1 MTRSHRSEDD
11 RTRPSEMAASGMSG
25 SRTRLGVLVPR
36 NVDPGGFAEWA
47 EREGLDIVATGE
59 HLHSSN
65 FTHHA
70 LLALAAAAART
81 SRIRLLT
88 SVTLFPAYSVV
99 LIAKMLSYVDWLSN
113 GRLEVGIGLGG
124 EVPQDLQG
132 APVSVAGRGRYV
144 DAALPVVR
152 KLLSGSEVTA
162 TGEGFALER
171 VRVRPRSVQRPHP
184 PLWIAGRSSAAVNRA
199 VANEAGWLPYLLTP
213 AEISGRLSGTGGA
226 KPSQV
231 AAIVAVAHSADRGQ
245 ALESFREMLP
255 ATRNA
260 GRLNDYIV
268 DATRLDA
275 VRSDY
280 SAAGVQTIVVRSPF
294 DGAKGWRALDRLI
307 R

>member
-1 MTRSHRSEDD
+1 M
-11 RTRPSEMAASGMSG
+11 
-25 SRTRLGVLVPR
+25 
-36 NVDPGGFAEWA
+36 
-47 EREGLDIVATGE
+47 
-59 HLHSSN
+59 
-65 FTHHA
+65 
-70 LLALAAAAART
+70 
-81 SRIRLLT
+81 
-88 SVTLFPAYSVV
+88 
-99 LIAKMLSYVDWLSN
+99 
-113 GRLEVGIGLGG
+113 
-124 EVPQDLQG
+124 
-132 APVSVAGRGRYV
+132 
-144 DAALPVVR
+144 
-152 KLLSGSEVTA
+152 
-162 TGEGFALER
+162 
-171 VRVRPRSVQRPHP
+171 QRPHP

-255 ATRNA
+255 ATRTS

-294 DGAKGWRALDRLI
+294 DGAKGCGP
-307 R
+307 

>member
-1 MTRSHRSEDD
+1 M
-11 RTRPSEMAASGMSG
+11 ASGVSSG
-25 SRTRLGVLVPR
+25 PTRLGMLVPR

-47 EREGLDIVATGE
+47 EREGVDVVATGE

-88 SVTLFPAYSVV
+88 SVTLFPAYPIV
-99 LIAKMLSYVDWLSN
+99 LVAKMLSYVDWLSN

-124 EVPQDLQG
+124 EVRQDFHG
-132 APVSVAGRGRYV
+132 APVSVAARGRYV

-162 TGEGFALER
+162 VGEWFALEG
-171 VRVRPRSVQRPHP
+171 VRVCPRSVQQPHP
-184 PLWIAGRSSAAVNRA
+184 PFWIAGRSRAAVSRA

-213 AEISGRLSGTGGA
+213 TEISARLNQAGGS
-226 KPSQV
+226 KPSRV
-231 AAIVAVAHSADRGQ
+231 AAIVAVAHPADRVR
-245 ALESFREMLP
+245 ALASFRDMLP
-255 ATRNA
+255 AAGNA
-260 GRLNDYIV
+260 GRLNDYVV
-268 DATRLDA
+268 DATGVEA
-275 VRSDY
+275 VCSDY
-280 SAAGVQTIVVRSPF
+280 AASGADTIVIRSPF
-294 DGAKGWRALDRLI
+294 DGDRGWRALDRLL

>member
-1 MTRSHRSEDD
+1 
-11 RTRPSEMAASGMSG
+11 
-25 SRTRLGVLVPR
+25 LGVLVPR

-47 EREGLDIVATGE
+47 ERKGLDVVATGE
-59 HLHSSN
+59 HLHSRN

-88 SVTLFPAYSVV
+88 SVTLLPAYSVV
-99 LIAKMLSYVDWLSN
+99 LVAKMLSYVDWLSN

-132 APVSVAGRGRYV
+132 APVSVADRGRYV

-162 TGEGFALER
+162 VGEGFALEG
-171 VRVRPRSVQRPHP
+171 VRVCPRSVQRPHP
-184 PLWIAGRSSAAVNRA
+184 PLWIAGRSPAAVKRA

-213 AEISGRLSGTGGA
+213 TEIRERLSRVGGS
-226 KPSQV
+226 KPDRV
-231 AAIVAVAHSADRGQ
+231 AAIVAVAHPADRGQ
-245 ALESFREMLP
+245 AMESFREMFP
-255 ATRNA
+255 ASRDA

-268 DATRLDA
+268 DGTGIDA

-280 SAAGVQTIVVRSPF
+280 SGAGVQTVVVRSPF
-294 DGAKGWRALDRLI
+294 HGARGWQALEKLI

>member
-1 MTRSHRSEDD
+1 
-11 RTRPSEMAASGMSG
+11 MSG
-25 SRTRLGVLVPR
+25 GRTRLGVLLPR

-47 EREGLDIVATGE
+47 EREGLDVVASGE

-99 LIAKMLSYVDWLSN
+99 LVAKMLSYVDWLSN

-132 APVSVAGRGRYV
+132 APVSVVGRGRYV

-162 TGEGFALER
+162 AGEGFALED
-171 VRVRPRSVQRPHP
+171 VRVCPSSVQRPHP
-184 PLWIAGRSSAAVNRA
+184 PLWIAGRSTAAVNRA

-213 AEISGRLSGTGGA
+213 AEISERLARVGGR
-226 KPSQV
+226 KPSRV
-231 AAIVAVAHSADRGQ
+231 AAIVAVAHPTDRGQ
-245 ALESFREMLP
+245 ALESLREMLP

-260 GRLNDYIV
+260 ARLTDYIV
-268 DATRLDA
+268 GATGVDA

-280 SAAGVQTIVVRSPF
+280 SAAGVQTIVIRSPF
-294 DGAKGWRALDRLI
+294 GGAQGWQALDRLI